1 MLPNDLIHR
10 FTTHLNEALQKAL
23 GFAVQNGRE
32 LVEPGDL
39 IVGLLAEKG
48 ALGAELLKKV
58 GCKHEDAADFFR
70 GQPTLKKSVVALD
83 LSDRTKKIIEKC
95 IVIAHLRE
103 HKFVGTEHLVAALLE
118 CDDLLITE
126 FFLNQKVDVP
136 TLREQ
141 VEAVLKSE
149 SNFPDVDQMAERAKE
164 DEEYP
169 RTLLDS
175 QDPSRIGSANPKA
188 TNARNS
194 IQSALDA
201 FARELTHPE
210 IAPKLDPVIGRDSEL
225 ERMIQILIRRSKS
238 NPILLGE
245 PGVGKTAIVEGL
257 AQRLAS
263 GDVPDALRG
272 RRLLSLDLASTVAGT
287 MYRGEFEA
295 RLKQIVEEAR
305 QDQHVILFIDEIH
318 NIVGAGS
325 TSGSLDAANILK
337 PALARGEI
345 HCIGATTWSEYKKH
359 IEPDAA
365 LERRFQPVYIE
376 EPTAD
381 KTLEMIKGLES
392 RYAEH
397 HGVTFHPETLRA
409 AVDYSERFMTDRLFP
424 DKAVD
429 LLDEA
434 AAAVVAKRQSKEQME
449 RLAVLEAAIK
459 GKIEQSKSHLKEHSL
474 ELAEEATSEAERLL
488 TERASLE
495 KALGAAR
502 KKEHLTITP
511 EDVAG
516 VVARVSHV
524 PLSVIMASE
533 RNRLLGLEDRLRD
546 RIYGQNQ
553 ALQATA
559 DVMRRAR
566 LGLQSPNRPK
576 ASLLFVGPSGTGK
589 TELARAMALEL
600 FGREDALVKLDMS
613 EFSEPH
619 SIAKLVGSP
628 AGYVGYRE
636 ATKLTDAIRKRPH
649 CVVCFDEIEKAHQDV
664 QQTLLQM
671 LEDGHITDSTGKPAS
686 LRNAYVV
693 LTSNVGSDKLGRK
706 TIGYGDE
713 NELAHDLLN
722 QEIKARFRPELLNR
736 LDRVVVFNPL
746 DREDMRKILD
756 REITEICR
764 RLEQVQKVACD
775 VSESARDWLM
785 KQPLPADEGA
795 RAIRRL
801 VEKYITSGLS
811 QHLITN
817 QKASR
822 VKLTA
827 AKDGIKFK

>member
-39 IVGLLAEKG
+39 LVGLLAEKG
-48 ALGAELLKKV
+48 AIGAELLKKV
-58 GCKHEDAADFFR
+58 GCKAEAAADFFR
-70 GQPTLKKSVVALD
+70 GQPTQKKSVVALD
-83 LSDRTKKIIEKC
+83 LSDRTKKIVEKC

-103 HKFVGTEHLVAALLE
+103 HKFVGTEHLVASLLE
-118 CDDLLITE
+118 TDDVLITE

-136 TLREQ
+136 NLREQ

-149 SNFPDVDQMAERAKE
+149 SNFPDVDQMSERSKE

-169 RTLLDS
+169 RTLLEG
-175 QDPSRIGSANPKA
+175 QDPARMGNAPKNLGR
-188 TNARNS
+188 TP

-201 FARELTHPE
+201 FARELTHPD
-210 IAPKLDPVIGRDSEL
+210 IAPKLDPVIGRESEL
-225 ERMIQILIRRSKS
+225 DRMIQILIRRTKS

-305 QDQHVILFIDEIH
+305 QDSNVILFIDEIH

-345 HCIGATTWSEYKKH
+345 HCIGATTWAEYKKH

-365 LERRFQPVYIE
+365 LERRFQPIFIE
-376 EPTAD
+376 EPTAE
-381 KTLEMIKGLES
+381 KTLEMIKGLEP

-397 HGVTFHPETLRA
+397 HGVTFHPDTLRA
-409 AVDYSERFMTDRLFP
+409 AVDLSERFMTDRLFP

-434 AAAVVAKRQSKEQME
+434 AAAVVARRQSKEQME

-459 GKIEQSKSHLKEHSL
+459 GKIDQSKAHLKEHSL
-474 ELAEEATSEAERLL
+474 ELAEEATNDAERLL
-488 TERASLE
+488 TERTALE
-495 KALGAAR
+495 KTLAEAR
-502 KKEHLTITP
+502 KKDRLVIVP
-511 EDVAG
+511 EDVAQ

-524 PLSVIMASE
+524 PLSVILASE
-533 RNRLLGLEDRLRD
+533 RARLSGLEDRLRL
-546 RIYGQNQ
+546 RIFGQEE
-553 ALQATA
+553 ALSATA
-559 DVMRRAR
+559 DVIRRAR

-576 ASLLFVGPSGTGK
+576 ASLLFIGPSGTGK
-589 TELARAMALEL
+589 TELARAMAQEL

-613 EFSEPH
+613 EFSESH
-619 SIAKLVGSP
+619 SVSKLVGSP

-636 ATKLTDAIRKRPH
+636 TTKLTDAVRKRPH

-671 LEDGHITDSTGKPAS
+671 LEDGQITDATGKPAS
-686 LRNAYVV
+686 LRNTYVV

-706 TIGYGDE
+706 TIGYGDDMSK
-713 NELAHDLLN
+713 ADSLLN
-722 QEIKARFRPELLNR
+722 EEVKQRFRPELLNR
-736 LDRVVVFNPL
+736 LDRVVLFRPL
-746 DREDMRKILD
+746 DRDHLRRILD
-756 REITEICR
+756 RELLEVCK

-785 KQPLPADEGA
+785 NQPIATEEGA
-795 RAIRRL
+795 RAVRRL
-801 VEKYITSGLS
+801 VEKYVTSGLS
-811 QHLITN
+811 RHLITN

-822 VKLTA
+822 VRLTA
-827 AKDGIKFK
+827 VRDGIKFR